1 MMYIELESL
10 GQVLRVEGSSLYIG
24 NEKDEGV
31 YVDDISSLEGTE
43 IYKRITELEK
53 ELRSALTELKDIVID
68 KVKRNELEGVVDEA
82 REVA

>member
-31 YVDDISSLEGTE
+31 YLDDIRELEGTE
-43 IYKRITELEK
+43 IYKRIVELEK
-53 ELRSALTELKDIVID
+53 ELRSTVTELKDIAID